1 MNWSYLKLIV
11 LVLAVIELANANEN
25 ITYEDYRSVK
35 IFFENEDQ
43 LTVLDPYRT
52 NLQVCFCSIPIFKL

>member
-52 NLQVCFCSIPIFKL
+52 NLQVCFRSIPIFKL